1 MEDSSSLAVVARGL
15 VKYYWEKKG
24 FLRPT
29 VRKIEALRGV
39 SFRVEWGIVYGLL
52 GPNGAGKTTT
62 VKILATL
69 LEPDSGE
76 AFVAGYST
84 SREPIRVRKT
94 IGVMLSVERGFFW
107 RLTGR
112 ENLKYFGMLYGL
124 SGRSLDER
132 VEELIDL
139 LGLRELGADRKKFED
154 MSLGMKARLGLAR
167 ALLKDP
173 PVLLLDEPTLGLDP
187 PSARYIRRLLREL
200 AERGKTVLVTT
211 HNMFEAEILCDK
223 VGIIHTGRIIA
234 EGSPRE
240 LKKRVAKKLSI
251 LLKLVGPYREA
262 EKIAKWVSSRN
273 SVSSRVF
280 EKEKVLELRVVAD
293 RAESEQL
300 LAMLVK
306 AAVDRG
312 LKVIESKVEEPTLE
326 DVFIELTGGGIVSK
340 EYSES

>member
-1 MEDSSSLAVVARGL
+1 MDSLSSSAIAANKL

-24 FLRPT
+24 FLKPT
-29 VRKIEALRGV
+29 IKKVEALRGV
-39 SFRVEWGIVYGLL
+39 SFRVEWGIIYGLL

-84 SREPIRVRKT
+84 TREPLEVRKR

-124 SGRSLDER
+124 SSRVLEER
-132 VEELIDL
+132 VEELIEL
-139 LGLRELGADRKKFED
+139 LGLRELGADKKKFED

-167 ALLKDP
+167 VLLKDP

-200 AERGKTVLVTT
+200 VSQGKTILVTT
-211 HNMFEAEILCDK
+211 HNMFEAETLCDR
-223 VGIIHTGRIIA
+223 VGIIHRGEIIA

-251 LLKLVGPYREA
+251 LLRLVGSYRVTE
-262 EKIAKWVSSRN
+262 ELSRWVSSRN
-273 SVSSRVF
+273 SVSSRVV
-280 EKEKVLELRVVAD
+280 ERDRAIELRVVAD

-300 LAMLVK
+300 LAVLVK

-312 LKVIESKVEEPTLE
+312 LKVIESRVEEPTLE
-326 DVFIELTGGGIVSK
+326 DVFIELTGGGSVSK